1 MFLLLSFRKIF
12 FSFQFYC
19 AVLVILSTTGCVR
32 PKIAPQIINGMQMS
46 VALTRVAISVRAP
59 PSTYPVFGLL
69 SYEPLFICLETLQ
82 DTMKL
87 IAQNR
92 LYKKK

>member
-1 MFLLLSFRKIF
+1 
-12 FSFQFYC
+12 
-19 AVLVILSTTGCVR
+19 
-32 PKIAPQIINGMQMS
+32 MS

-69 SYEPLFICLETLQ
+69 SHEPLFICLETLQ